1 MRNRIMKTNR
11 LLLLLLLILSLLLP
25 GCASVKEPD
34 GSAEG
39 AANEET
45 ASPAPTPEEPYAFEA
60 HLYSPLLSRYYPQ
73 EWWDSLYHLCDA
85 LREGRDTFECASQE
99 IYDWC
104 TDDVTLAHL
113 FPAASM
119 AVTGKSSD
127 DAEPFENGTGRIY
140 YNIPPEEFVARQAEF
155 ETLIENLLNGVLE
168 PDDTEFEKSFK
179 LYAYMAAN
187 FTYNDLMV
195 DGEGFTYT
203 TLTKKQG
210 VCENLSAVYAYL
222 LLQAG
227 VDAINLGCFDGVDHA
242 WTYMIVNGEG
252 YHTDPTFA
260 LHGPREPL
268 YLTYFLDTAEERIE
282 QGMVMDDLTAAMIP
296 GYWLSYTETTL
307 PAESEKYAALHW
319 NEFVS
324 LDEEQKILY
333 YDDVQGIQA
342 FHYECAD

>member
-1 MRNRIMKTNR
+1 MMKTNR
-11 LLLLLLLILSLLLP
+11 FISILLLLLLLLAA
-25 GCASVKEPD
+25 GCGSAAGPD
-34 GSAEG
+34 GSMPAEES
-39 AANEET
+39 AVVPP
-45 ASPAPTPEEPYAFEA
+45 SPEPEEPYAFNP
-60 HLYSPLLSRYYPQ
+60 HLYSPLLANYYPQ

-85 LREGRDTFECASQE
+85 LRAGEDTFECASRE

-119 AVTGKSSD
+119 AVSGKSSD
-127 DAEPFENGTGRIY
+127 GTEPYENGVGRIF
-140 YNIPPEEFVARQAEF
+140 YNIPPEEYAVRQAEF
-155 ETLIENLLNGVLE
+155 ETRIEELLNSVLE

-195 DGEGFTYT
+195 DGQGFTYT
-203 TLTKKQG
+203 TLMTKQG

-222 LLQAG
+222 LQQAG
-227 VDAINLGCFDGVDHA
+227 VDAINLGCFDQVDHA
-242 WTYMIVNGEG
+242 WTYMIVDGEG

-268 YLTYFLDTAEERIE
+268 YLTYFLDTEEERIE
-282 QGMVMDDLTAAMIP
+282 QGMVMDDLTAAMVP

-307 PAESEKYAALHW
+307 PATSEKYAQLHW

-324 LDEEQKILY
+324 LDEDQKILY
-333 YDDVQGIQA
+333 YDDALGIQA
-342 FHYECAD
+342 FKYE